1 MNQTVVDN
9 LCIKWYTRASCAI
22 TGLSL
27 DVSTNISQSRA
38 DALRDELAGRT
49 GLTDSEAE
57 D

>member
-9 LCIKWYTRASCAI
+9 LCIKWYTGPR
-22 TGLSL
+22 LSL

>member
-9 LCIKWYTRASCAI
+9 LCIKWYTWASPI
-22 TGLSL
+22 PST
-27 DVSTNISQSRA
+27 VSTNISQSRA